1 MENKKVRSV
10 VQYENHFSEF
20 LKNNLL
26 KFKIKYLK
34 LLRRLKLLNGFPR
47 TI

>member
-20 LKNNLL
+20 LK
-26 KFKIKYLK
+26 KQPVKVQTKYLK